1 MFSRKAISA
10 MRNSGRFAAFV
21 LLAAAVAV
29 LPAVLGIAGERVHA
43 AGPDVKIG
51 LLSSHE
57 YYLPFTIAQQ
67 KGYFAAEGVSVE
79 VIPFQSA
86 RERDAALQAGQ
97 IDGVMTDIIG
107 SVLLKSGGVDVSIVA
122 LVWGVTPQEEIFS
135 ILASPKS
142 NIKTVED
149 LKGVPIAIS
158 SGTIIEYVTD
168 TLLTRA
174 GFSDSEIK
182 KVVVAQIPVR
192 MEMLLNGQV
201 QAATMPH
208 MLGEIARLKG
218 ARVIVD
224 DSVDNISQTV
234 MTMNASAVKTKAE
247 AIKKMMRAYDRAVK
261 DLAANPEAYRKLFVE
276 TCKVPPELAATYPVP
291 NLPTLHVLPAEFY
304 NRVVDWMVKREL
316 VKSPISYKDMVNTS
330 LVSSK

>member
-1 MFSRKAISA
+1 MFSQKRDFS
-10 MRNSGRFAAFV
+10 RLTV
-21 LLAAAVAV
+21 LALLVAAVATLAV
-29 LPAVLGIAGERVHA
+29 TASPAGGGAYA
-43 AGPDVKIG
+43 AEPDVRIG

-57 YYLPFTIAQQ
+57 YYLPFMIAQQ
-67 KGYFAAEGVSVE
+67 KGYFAAEGVTVE

-86 RERDAALQAGQ
+86 RERDAALQAGR

-107 SVLLKSGGVDVSIVA
+107 SVLLKNGGVDVSIVA
-122 LVWGVTPQEEIFS
+122 LVWGVTPQEEVFS

-158 SGTIIEYVTD
+158 SGSIIEYVTD

-174 GFSDSEIK
+174 GFADSEIK

-192 MEMLLNGQV
+192 MEMLLSGQV

-234 MTMNASAVKTKAE
+234 MTMNTSAIKTKAE
-247 AIKKMMRAYDRAVK
+247 AIKKMVRAYDRAAR
-261 DLAANPEAYRKLFVE
+261 DLAANPESYRKLFVD
-276 TCKVPPELAATYPVP
+276 TCNVPPELAATYPVP

-316 VKSPISYKDMVNTS
+316 IKAPISYRDMVNTS
-330 LVSSK
+330 LVSAK

>member
-1 MFSRKAISA
+1 MISQKRNFSRLT
-10 MRNSGRFAAFV
+10 V
-21 LLAAAVAV
+21 LGLVVVAAVT
-29 LPAVLGIAGERVHA
+29 LGVALSPGGEVAQA
-43 AGPDVKIG
+43 AEPDVRIG
-51 LLSSHE
+51 LLTSHE
-57 YYLPFTIAQQ
+57 YYLPFMIAQQ
-67 KGYFAAEGVSVE
+67 KGYFADEGVSVE

-86 RERDAALQAGQ
+86 RERDAALQAGR
-97 IDGVMTDIIG
+97 IDGVISDIIG

-142 NIKTVED
+142 NIKTVQD

-174 GFSDSEIK
+174 GFSESDIK

-192 MEMLLNGQV
+192 MEMLLSGQV

-218 ARVIVD
+218 ARVIID

-234 MTMNASAVKTKAE
+234 MAMSTSAIKTKAE
-247 AIKKMMRAYDRAVK
+247 AIKKMFRAYDRAVK
-261 DLAANPEAYRKLFVE
+261 DLAANPESYRKLFVE
-276 TCKVPPELAATYPVP
+276 TCNVPPELAATYPVP
-291 NLPTLHVLPAEFY
+291 NLPTLHVLPEEFY
-304 NRVVDWMVKREL
+304 SKVVDWMVKREL
-316 VKSPISYKDMVNTS
+316 VKAPISYKDMVNTS